1 VHAARALLSPAVTE
15 DAMPYEPLPD
25 YSLAIISLIL
35 LGDALVVGVLAFL
48 GLARDRSERRSSEPS
63 AIAAR

>member
-1 VHAARALLSPAVTE
+1 
-15 DAMPYEPLPD
+15 MPYEPLPD

-35 LGDALVVGVLAFL
+35 LGDAIVVGVLAFL
-48 GLARDRSERRSSEPS
+48 GTAQDRRERRTSAQP

>member
-1 VHAARALLSPAVTE
+1 
-15 DAMPYEPLPD
+15 MPYEPLPD